1 MIATTN
7 GWLSDCW
14 CVKLEFRGVRGVKE
28 RRIFNLIGTAFIAA
42 GILLFVCPKII
53 NGYNNM
59 NTNNMINEF
68 SRNIEIEKNS
78 DDNILLE
85 KLRADAEKYNE
96 NLVIKGQMV
105 EDPFFYRGE
114 SIDLT
119 EYGLSNNMFGYIDI
133 PKMNVRLGIF
143 LGATEENMNKGAV
156 HLDNTSMPIGGVNS
170 NCVIAAHRGNGRYG
184 DMFRNIEKLEA
195 GDTVTIVNPWEE
207 LEYNVTEIFAI
218 SPDDIDKILI
228 QKDKDMVT
236 LVTCHPYGSSRYR
249 YIVYCERAGE

>member
-1 MIATTN
+1 M
-7 GWLSDCW
+7 
-14 CVKLEFRGVRGVKE
+14 KE

-170 NCVIAAHRGNGRYG
+170 NCVIAAHRGNGR
-184 DMFRNIEKLEA
+184 
-195 GDTVTIVNPWEE
+195 
-207 LEYNVTEIFAI
+207 
-218 SPDDIDKILI
+218 
-228 QKDKDMVT
+228 
-236 LVTCHPYGSSRYR
+236 
-249 YIVYCERAGE
+249 